1 MSTEL
6 IYLFIAL
13 ISIALGVFL
22 GIYIQKLKTKSS
34 QSELDAENRQ
44 LNTSIAS
51 LNEKILAENAEKRKL
66 QTEKETLGQNYV
78 RLEGINENL
87 QRVNTEQKQEVEK
100 LQEKFCLLYTSP
112 SPRDQRGSRMPS
124 SA

>member
-6 IYLFIAL
+6 IYLFIGL

-44 LNTSIAS
+44 LNTSISS
-51 LNEKILAENAEKRKL
+51 LNEKILTENAEKRKL
-66 QTEKETLGQNYV
+66 QTRY
-78 RLEGINENL
+78 
-87 QRVNTEQKQEVEK
+87 
-100 LQEKFCLLYTSP
+100 Y
-112 SPRDQRGSRMPS
+112 
-124 SA
+124 